1 MTDIRAVFIGDK
13 MVSDYELD
21 TGALLAD
28 AGLQTAVIIS
38 LFTDRRAEPD
48 DTLPAEASDKRG
60 WWGDAIAVQVNG
72 RTVEDDRIG
81 SRLWLLSRE
90 KQLASVVERAR
101 QYCKEAL
108 ASMSPPRS
116 SAPAFS
122 ACRSSSIGRNK
133 APSILSLIMPGLR
146 KLRGVEHERYSS
158 RGTLLRRQA
167 YV

>member
-108 ASMSPPRS
+108 AWLIEDGICERIDVIAEIVRTGVLGVQIIIYRPQQSAVDFKFDYVWSTQAAGSDRS
-116 SAPAFS
+116 AA
-122 ACRSSSIGRNK
+122 
-133 APSILSLIMPGLR
+133 
-146 KLRGVEHERYSS
+146 
-158 RGTLLRRQA
+158 
-167 YV
+167 

>member
-108 ASMSPPRS
+108 AWLIEDGICERIDVTAEIVRTGVLGVQIIIYRPQQSAVDFKFDYAWSAQAARS
-116 SAPAFS
+116 
-122 ACRSSSIGRNK
+122 
-133 APSILSLIMPGLR
+133 
-146 KLRGVEHERYSS
+146 
-158 RGTLLRRQA
+158 GT
-167 YV
+167 